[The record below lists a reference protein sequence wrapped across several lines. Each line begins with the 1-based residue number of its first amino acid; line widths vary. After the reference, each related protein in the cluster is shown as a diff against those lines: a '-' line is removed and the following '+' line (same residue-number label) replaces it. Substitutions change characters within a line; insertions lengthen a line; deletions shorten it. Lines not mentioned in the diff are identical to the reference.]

1 MTRRV
6 FILFIAVSAA
16 WMSSAFAL
24 PMAAYR
30 VAADSTADVAQ
41 ARHQFELG
49 NYSAAV
55 ATLRNVV
62 AQNPNDAEAH
72 FWMARAYYELKD
84 FNNAAIEAERSTQIN
99 PKNSLYHLW
108 LARSYGEQADRE
120 HSFSLARK
128 VKKEFEEAV
137 KLDPSNIPARRDLE
151 EFNIQAPWI
160 VGGNKDAA
168 GEQVDAIAALD
179 PVQGHLARAKFDI
192 VALKKNDLAESE
204 YKLVLASKVDRVEP
218 YFEIAEFYAEIG
230 RGAEIEPAVQAAE
243 KIKPGDPRI
252 GYYRAIEHILTAAQ
266 ASSAEPLL
274 KAYLANTPDSSD
286 WPSHASAR
294 EWLGR
299 LYEQQGKRQQAAEQY
314 RAAMELDPGDK
325 DARARLQKL
334 EKAAE

>member
-1 MTRRV
+1 MPR
-6 FILFIAVSAA
+6 
-16 WMSSAFAL
+16 
-24 PMAAYR
+24 
-30 VAADSTADVAQ
+30 
-41 ARHQFELG
+41 
-49 NYSAAV
+49 
-55 ATLRNVV
+55 
-62 AQNPNDAEAH
+62 AH
-72 FWMARAYYELKD
+72 
-84 FNNAAIEAERSTQIN
+84 AERGTQID

-137 KLDPSNIPARRDLE
+137 QLDPSNTPARRDLE

-168 GEQVDAIAALD
+168 GEQVRCHCRARSGAGASCAREIRYRARSRKMTWPRASTSWCWRRKWIASN
-179 PVQGHLARAKFDI
+179 PT
-192 VALKKNDLAESE
+192 LKLRDSMPT
-204 YKLVLASKVDRVEP
+204 S
-218 YFEIAEFYAEIG
+218 
-230 RGAEIEPAVQAAE
+230 GAERKWSPRFRPPKRSSPEIRASDTTGRSNVFLPA
-243 KIKPGDPRI
+243 
-252 GYYRAIEHILTAAQ
+252 TQ
-266 ASSAEPLL
+266 ASTAEPLL
-274 KAYLANTPDSSD
+274 KSYLANTPDRSD

-314 RAAMELDPGDK
+314 RAALELDPGDK

>member
-1 MTRRV
+1 M
-6 FILFIAVSAA
+6 
-16 WMSSAFAL
+16 
-24 PMAAYR
+24 
-30 VAADSTADVAQ
+30 
-41 ARHQFELG
+41 
-49 NYSAAV
+49 
-55 ATLRNVV
+55 
-62 AQNPNDAEAH
+62 
-72 FWMARAYYELKD
+72 
-84 FNNAAIEAERSTQIN
+84 
-99 PKNSLYHLW
+99 
-108 LARSYGEQADRE
+108 
-120 HSFSLARK
+120 
-128 VKKEFEEAV
+128 
-137 KLDPSNIPARRDLE
+137 
-151 EFNIQAPWI
+151 
-160 VGGNKDAA
+160 
-168 GEQVDAIAALD
+168 
-179 PVQGHLARAKFDI
+179 
-192 VALKKNDLAESE
+192 AESE

-274 KAYLANTPDSSD
+274 KAYLANTPDRSD